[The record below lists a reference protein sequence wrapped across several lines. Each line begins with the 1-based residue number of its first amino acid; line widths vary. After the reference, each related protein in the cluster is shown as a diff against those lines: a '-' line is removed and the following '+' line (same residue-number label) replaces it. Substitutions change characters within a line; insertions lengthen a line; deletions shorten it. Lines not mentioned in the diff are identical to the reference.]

1 MPIEIID
8 CDGGIG
14 NIIVSRGAVTDQELI
29 DSFQKHLKDNIERV
43 KGYKYTL
50 IDHTALTR
58 LDITDKTVKFIAE
71 LLADTSK
78 SNTDCIVAMVAYVP
92 IGANMDLVNRISK
105 LHELFIYRSSWETLV
120 FRTKPEAVRWI
131 KEKVREKFGIVDL
144 TFE

>member
-1 MPIEIID
+1 MPIEISD

-14 NIIVSRGAVTDQELI
+14 NIIVSRGAVTDQELT
-29 DSFQKHLKDNIERV
+29 DSFQRHLTDKIERV
-43 KGYKYTL
+43 KGYKYIL

-58 LDITDKTVKFIAE
+58 LDITDKAVEFIAE

-92 IGANMDLVNRISK
+92 IGANMDLINRISK
-105 LHELFIYRSSWETLV
+105 LHELFIYRSCWETLV

-131 KEKVREKFGIVDL
+131 KKKVREKFGIVEL